1 MKSKIKKLEGTAR
14 EFEISLS
21 SEQVNKVLSE
31 VLEDIKKTA
40 KIPGF
45 RPGNAPLD
53 VVRKHHEKDAMDEVK
68 RRIIPEAYQRALEE
82 HRIAPV
88 SYPEVSGLIM
98 DPSGGMTFKAKV
110 DVYPEIKL
118 RKYKG
123 LKVTREKVSVTD
135 AEVEEALLRIRNIH
149 AEFSEKDGPVDK
161 GDFGICDIEAFIDGQ
176 AITKKHNNMWIE
188 ANKDSSLLGLGEEL
202 CGMKKGDCKDV
213 EVTLPENYP
222 DKKYAGKQ
230 ATFNVE
236 VKEVRIKKLPE
247 LDEALAKKLKKE
259 NISEVKEDLRSELM
273 ERKAYNGKVTM
284 KNQIME
290 QLLKGHSFDVPGSMV
305 ERQLDVLV
313 ERAQNELSEKGVD
326 KETIDSQK
334 DELRKRLKTDAENK
348 IRLYFI
354 LNEIGNENNI
364 AVEDEEVDNWLK
376 SLADSYNQPFEEV
389 KKYYKEKD
397 LIDGLKE
404 QLREGKTLDF
414 LLSEAAVTDKK

>member
-1 MKSKIKKLEGTAR
+1 MKSKVKKLEGTAR
-14 EFEISLS
+14 ELAISLT

-31 VLEDIKKTA
+31 VLEDIRKTA

-53 VVRKHHEKDAMDEVK
+53 IVQKHYEKDAMDEVK

-82 HRIAPV
+82 HNVAPV

-123 LKVTREKVSVTD
+123 LKATREKVSVTD
-135 AEVEEALLRIRNIH
+135 AEVDEAFLRIRNIH
-149 AEFSEKDGPVDK
+149 AEFTEKDGPVDK
-161 GDFGICDIEAFIDGQ
+161 GDFGICDIEAFIDGK

-202 CGMKKGDCKDV
+202 CGMKKGERKDV

-230 ATFNVE
+230 AMFNME
-236 VKEVRIKKLPE
+236 IKDVRVKKLPE
-247 LDEALAKKLKKE
+247 IDDTLAKKLKKE
-259 NISEVKEDLRSELM
+259 NISEVREEFRSELM
-273 ERKAYNGKVTM
+273 ERKAHNSKVNM

-290 QLLKGHSFDVPGSMV
+290 QLLKGHSFDVPGAMV

-313 ERAQNELSEKGVD
+313 ERAQSELAEKGVD
-326 KETIDSQK
+326 KETIESQK
-334 DELRKRLKTDAENK
+334 DELKKRLKGDAEKK

-354 LNEIGNENNI
+354 LNEIANENKI

-397 LIDGLKE
+397 LTDGLKE

-414 LLSEAAVTDKK
+414 LLSEASVTEK

>member
-1 MKSKIKKLEGTAR
+1 MKSKVKKLEGTAR
-14 EFEISLS
+14 ELAISLT

-31 VLEDIKKTA
+31 VLEDIRKTA

-53 VVRKHHEKDAMDEVK
+53 IVQKHYEKDAMDEVK

-82 HRIAPV
+82 HNVAPV

-123 LKVTREKVSVTD
+123 LKATREKVSVTD
-135 AEVEEALLRIRNIH
+135 AEVDEAFLRIRNIH
-149 AEFSEKDGPVDK
+149 AEFTEKDGPVDK
-161 GDFGICDIEAFIDGQ
+161 GDFGICDIEAFIDGK

-202 CGMKKGDCKDV
+202 CGMKKGERKDV

-230 ATFNVE
+230 AMFNME
-236 VKEVRIKKLPE
+236 IKDVRVKKLPE
-247 LDEALAKKLKKE
+247 LDDTLAKKLKKE
-259 NISEVKEDLRSELM
+259 NISEVREELRSELM
-273 ERKAYNGKVTM
+273 ERKAHNSKVNM

-290 QLLKGHSFDVPGSMV
+290 QLLKGHSFDVPGAMV

-313 ERAQNELSEKGVD
+313 ERAQSELAEKGVD
-326 KETIDSQK
+326 KETIESQK
-334 DELRKRLKTDAENK
+334 DELKKRLKGDAEKK

-354 LNEIGNENNI
+354 LNEIANENKI

-397 LIDGLKE
+397 LTDGLKE

-414 LLSEAAVTDKK
+414 LLSEASVTEK

>member
-1 MKSKIKKLEGTAR
+1 MKSKVKKLEGTAR
-14 EFEISLS
+14 ELAISLT

-31 VLEDIKKTA
+31 VLEDIRKTA

-53 VVRKHHEKDAMDEVK
+53 IVQKHYEKDAMDEVK

-82 HRIAPV
+82 HNVAPV

-123 LKVTREKVSVTD
+123 LKATREKVSVTD
-135 AEVEEALLRIRNIH
+135 AEVDEAFLRIRNIH
-149 AEFSEKDGPVDK
+149 AEFTEKDGPVDK
-161 GDFGICDIEAFIDGQ
+161 GDFGICDIEAFIDGK

-202 CGMKKGDCKDV
+202 CGMKKGERKDV

-230 ATFNVE
+230 AMFNME
-236 VKEVRIKKLPE
+236 IKDVRVKKLPE
-247 LDEALAKKLKKE
+247 LDDTLAKKLKKE
-259 NISEVKEDLRSELM
+259 NISEVREEFRSELM
-273 ERKAYNGKVTM
+273 ERKAHNSKVNM

-290 QLLKGHSFDVPGSMV
+290 QLLKGHFFDVPGAMV

-313 ERAQNELSEKGVD
+313 ERAQSELAEKGVD
-326 KETIDSQK
+326 KETIESQK
-334 DELRKRLKTDAENK
+334 DELKKRLKGDAEKK

-354 LNEIGNENNI
+354 LNEIANENKI

-414 LLSEAAVTDKK
+414 LLSEASVTEK